1 MNTLEQI
8 TQSVGNF
15 NSIAQS
21 LGLLPIAIVNP
32 KDCKGQDKN
41 ARYFK
46 PEVFKQLV
54 ANIKKYGHLET
65 VPLVYK
71 ENDKYRI
78 ISGHHRIEAAVEA
91 GLEWIVVFVDS
102 PESRDVIIAKQLAH
116 NSLEGK
122 DDPIIL
128 AELFNSIEDINLKLE
143 TGLEN
148 EIGNI
153 DYSAINISMMDSKD
167 IVLFFLPDD
176 YELVEKKLDEITALS
191 SMKPSSEVLLA
202 PLAVYDKFIELL
214 MKTKKCKNI
223 KNNAIAF
230 SCMLDFILENKK
242 QYLGGE

>member
-1 MNTLEQI
+1 MYTKEQI
-8 TQSVGNF
+8 TQTAGSF
-15 NSIAQS
+15 NAVAES
-21 LGLLPIAIVNP
+21 LGLLPIAVVNP
-32 KDCKGQDKN
+32 KDCIGQEKN

-46 PEVFKQLV
+46 PEIFKQLV
-54 ANIKKYGHLET
+54 SNIKKYGHLET

-71 ENDKYRI
+71 EGEKFRI
-78 ISGHHRIEAAVEA
+78 ISGHHRVEAAVEA
-91 GLEWIVVFVDS
+91 GLEWILVFVDS
-102 PESRDVIIAKQLAH
+102 PESRDVIVAKQLAH
-116 NSLEGK
+116 NSIEGK

-143 TGLEN
+143 TGLES

-153 DYSAINISMMDSKD
+153 DYSAININMMSSKD

-191 SMKPSSEVLLA
+191 SMKPNSEVLLA
-202 PLAVYDKFIELL
+202 PLEVYDKFIELL

-230 SCMLDFILENKK
+230 STMIDFILNNKK
-242 QYLGGE
+242 QYLGDE